1 MASNVTKAR
10 LAASAGGCSGL
21 CDSRVS
27 KKVGVEISDD
37 ELFTGNHNHYFL
49 PLCSGAGACLTK
61 VASGGNKSKDIVKTE
76 TLLPDLFVESK
87 HLKSQ
92 TLKR

>member
-1 MASNVTKAR
+1 MFR
-10 LAASAGGCSGL
+10 

-49 PLCSGAGACLTK
+49 PLCRAGACLPK
-61 VASGGNKSKDIVKTE
+61 VAIGGNKSKDIVKTE

-87 HLKSQ
+87 LLRSQ
-92 TLKR
+92 KVAMVMTSSYIG

>member
-1 MASNVTKAR
+1 MFR
-10 LAASAGGCSGL
+10 

-49 PLCSGAGACLTK
+49 PLCDAGACLTK

-87 HLKSQ
+87 L
-92 TLKR
+92 LKRANAENVAMVMTSSYIG

>member
-49 PLCSGAGACLTK
+49 PLCGAGACLPK
-61 VASGGNKSKDIVKTE
+61 VAIGGNERNNIVKTFCKE
-76 TLLPDLFVESK
+76 YYC
-87 HLKSQ
+87 Q
-92 TLKR
+92 TYLSNRNF